1 MACTALPGSARAA
14 GGLIKMALFPAQERR
29 AHMKVRDLI
38 KHWDE
43 SAGEPLSAESYTLR
57 LPLEDASRVRA
68 LAEMYPRRAVS
79 DIITDL
85 LHTALNEVE
94 ASLPYEQGSRVIAE
108 DDQGDPIYEDTGPA
122 ARFRQLASRFAEE
135 MREQA
140 QR

>member
-1 MACTALPGSARAA
+1 
-14 GGLIKMALFPAQERR
+14 
-29 AHMKVRDLI
+29 MKVRELI

-43 SAGEPLSAESYTLR
+43 SAGEPLSAEIYALR

-94 ASLPYEQGSRVIAE
+94 AALPYEQGTRIIAE
-108 DDQGDPIYEDTGPA
+108 DEQGDPIYEDTGPA

-135 MREQA
+135 LREQA